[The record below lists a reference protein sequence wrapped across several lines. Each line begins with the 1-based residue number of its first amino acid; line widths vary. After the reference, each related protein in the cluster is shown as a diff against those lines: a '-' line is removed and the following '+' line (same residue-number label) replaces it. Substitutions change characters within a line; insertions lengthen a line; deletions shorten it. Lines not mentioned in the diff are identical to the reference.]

1 MSRDLPPWVTAFD
14 RVPVGY
20 TPPRAEGRPEAEP
33 AAIPLA
39 RHRRRLRRRRALAV
53 LRAVAVRVLATV
65 RGHRREGVPSAR

>member
-1 MSRDLPPWVTAFD
+1 MSRDLPPWVSAFD

-20 TPPRAEGRPEAEP
+20 TPPPADGRTVSEP

-39 RHRRRLRRRRALAV
+39 RHRRRVRRRRALAL

-65 RGHRREGVPSAR
+65 TGHRRAGVPSAH

>member
-1 MSRDLPPWVTAFD
+1 MSRDLPPWVSAFD

-39 RHRRRLRRRRALAV
+39 RRRRALAV
-53 LRAVAVRVLATV
+53 LRAVAVRVLAAV
-65 RGHRREGVPSAR
+65 RGHRRAGVPSAR